1 MHKSKQPS
9 RYGVKTLG
17 VLGGQI
23 LQYTFWRLINI
34 LNKLIKN
41 VLLGCVIL
49 LKFRY
54 KLTQEEISV
63 VIFY

>member
-17 VLGGQI
+17 FLGGHI

-41 VLLGCVIL
+41 ALLGYVIR
-49 LKFRY
+49 F
-54 KLTQEEISV
+54 QN
-63 VIFY
+63 